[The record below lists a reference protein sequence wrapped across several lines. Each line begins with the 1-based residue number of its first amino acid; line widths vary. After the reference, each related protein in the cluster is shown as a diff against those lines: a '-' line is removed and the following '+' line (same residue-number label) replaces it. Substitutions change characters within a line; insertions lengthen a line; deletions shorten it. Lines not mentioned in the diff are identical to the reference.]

1 MFKIKKRQL
10 WEILFFPFFFI
21 KAYSLFIQ
29 TFLSKPQNLLFLIL
43 QWSQYPGTV
52 YDIDGLT
59 SVLPYCF
66 LKSKQ
71 KLSWLHPLISRSL
84 NLEGHLISMAF
95 CRWTVPSGINPS
107 QGHSGFTI
115 KLHVETVL
123 LNKVSYLLM
132 TLLSFSTPHFV
143 TSFVNLL

>member
-43 QWSQYPGTV
+43 QWPQNPGTV
-52 YDIDGLT
+52 NDIDDLT

-66 LKSKQ
+66 LKFKKRIIMVTFINFKISEFRRTLNFYGF
-71 KLSWLHPLISRSL
+71 LSLDS
-84 NLEGHLISMAF
+84 
-95 CRWTVPSGINPS
+95 
-107 QGHSGFTI
+107 TI
-115 KLHVETVL
+115 R
-123 LNKVSYLLM
+123 NKPQPGPFRIYY
-132 TLLSFSTPHFV
+132 
-143 TSFVNLL
+143 